1 METVNNNEAE
11 VRELVA
17 VEDSSMRF
25 PQCLLNKNS
34 YTGIKGLVGIGF
46 WLGCVYFLYGI
57 CNFFL
62 WGGTFWSFLFDFI
75 NVDKHTMKN
84 GLSVIEY
91 GEYPQSALNIK
102 LSKKLINYNNLFI
115 EFDEGTTILTGENAQ
130 GKTNLLESLFI
141 MGLGKSFRTLNDSEM
156 ISFGCDQARAVSY
169 VVNDD
174 EDDESF
180 DKGVINPDLDDLAID
195 LWTKDNN
202 RMYEYK
208 DEIDFVAYYYNFEKS
223 SKKNYIIIDM

>member
-34 YTGIKGLVGIGF
+34 YTGVKGLVGIGF

-75 NVDKHTMKN
+75 TKPFYLMYHIVIFSTIYCFSWSIFDFQHFKNSFLKFLGIVLPIVYLCLPLDIIPDIIPVFGQADDVIAVIIGLINVF
-84 GLSVIEY
+84 
-91 GEYPQSALNIK
+91 A
-102 LSKKLINYNNLFI
+102 LSKGYKIPNL
-115 EFDEGTTILTGENAQ
+115 
-130 GKTNLLESLFI
+130 
-141 MGLGKSFRTLNDSEM
+141 
-156 ISFGCDQARAVSY
+156 
-169 VVNDD
+169 
-174 EDDESF
+174 
-180 DKGVINPDLDDLAID
+180 
-195 LWTKDNN
+195 
-202 RMYEYK
+202 
-208 DEIDFVAYYYNFEKS
+208 
-223 SKKNYIIIDM
+223 KKK